1 MRMFEVGNDNGC
13 VKAGTVGANKMLK
26 VLNIL
31 TGGCEDLEK
40 TEVGNSPVYGAVFV

>member
-1 MRMFEVGNDNGC
+1 MFEVGNDNGC

-26 VLNIL
+26 VLNNL

-40 TEVGNSPVYGAVFV
+40 IKVGNRPVFGAVTV